1 MKVKQDRHHILHTG
15 AEWNLRPETR
25 MLRET
30 PQLVPVIERPIHDEI
45 HRLSPAVPLLSYYVM
60 KRTVSLFEPQATTI
74 ETIDNLMMSIDGA
87 GNHFRAH
94 RIERDLAQLAIQTLE
109 IQRDI
114 LRGNVIGDQ
123 SLTIRSFSKAMASSA
138 P

>member
-60 KRTVSLFEPQATTI
+60 KQTVSLFEPQATTV
-74 ETIDNLMMSIDGA
+74 ETIDNLMMAIDTS
-87 GNHFRAH
+87 GNHYRAH
-94 RIERDLAQLAIQTLE
+94 RIERELAQLAIQTLE

-114 LRGNVIGDQ
+114 LRGNVPADYN
-123 SLTIRSFSKAMASSA
+123 LTIRSFSKAMATSA